1 MNKSKIFKTQ
11 VDWWYW
17 AILLVCYFFPLYLG
31 HILSWWVSFVLWAV
45 ALYIFSLTA
54 LVRYVIDGDTLCVF
68 TGFFTKTIIP
78 ISSITSIRPSRNP
91 ISSLAL
97 SLRRLS
103 IRYNKYDEILVSP
116 KDREAFVA
124 ALKAANPQILTEN

>member
-1 MNKSKIFKTQ
+1 MIIYN
-11 VDWWYW
+11 
-17 AILLVCYFFPLYLG
+17 YL
-31 HILSWWVSFVLWAV
+31 HYS
-45 ALYIFSLTA
+45 
-54 LVRYVIDGDTLCVF
+54 VINNDLPVISEGCS
-68 TGFFTKTIIP
+68 IP

-91 ISSLAL
+91 ISSPAL

>member
-54 LVRYVIDGDTLCVF
+54 LVRYVIDGDTLFVF

-91 ISSLAL
+91 ISSPAL